1 MTYLITLLA
10 TANPH
15 KGQVLP
21 YARFVVLF
29 IPLVGLFVYFV
40 FLKKR

>member
-1 MTYLITLLA
+1 MNFLLPVLA
-10 TANPH
+10 AANPH
-15 KGQVLP
+15 KGQVLL

-29 IPLVGLFVYFV
+29 IPLVAAFVYFV

>member
-1 MTYLITLLA
+1 MSSLAILLA
-10 TANPH
+10 VANPH

-21 YARFVVLF
+21 YARFVVLI

>member
-1 MTYLITLLA
+1 MIFLTTLLA

>member
-1 MTYLITLLA
+1 MTFLLPLLA

-21 YARFVVLF
+21 YARFVVIF
-29 IPLVGLFVYFV
+29 IPLVAAFVYFV